1 MSNVDKTIPTMW
13 LTKFKALEELWK
25 NPENSF
31 KVPRQYSDSTS
42 GLNYKFFS
50 TICNKLDKFH

>member
-13 LTKFKALEELWK
+13 LTKFKALEEFWK

-31 KVPRQYSDSTS
+31 KVPRQYSDSTKSLFTS
-42 GLNYKFFS
+42 GKSSHYITL
-50 TICNKLDKFH
+50 T